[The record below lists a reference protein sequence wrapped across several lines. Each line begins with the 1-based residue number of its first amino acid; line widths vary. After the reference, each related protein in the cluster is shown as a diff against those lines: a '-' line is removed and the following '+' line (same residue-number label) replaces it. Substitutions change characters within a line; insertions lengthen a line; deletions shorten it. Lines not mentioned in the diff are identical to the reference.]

1 MSIFYIKLDIIQKIK
16 SKVINVINKKVG
28 IIGVGNV
35 GSTLAYT
42 LASKGICSNIVLK
55 DIRENIVQA
64 MALDISQSAN
74 AAKSHTV
81 VRSASSGKDLEGCDV
96 VVITA
101 GLPRTPG
108 MSRDD
113 LLLKNASIMQSV
125 MDDIKTYASNAIIVV
140 VSNPLDAMVYSALKI
155 SGFPREQIVGM
166 AGILDSARM
175 SHFILEKLGY
185 GAGQV
190 ESSVMGGHGDDMVPL
205 PNFSTVAG
213 VPLSEVLSA
222 EDIQEIVDKTKN
234 GGLQIVK
241 LLETGSAYYA
251 PAHATSLMVE
261 AILHNQKKI
270 YPCAVMLDGEY
281 GHENIVSGVP
291 VMLGSKGVEK
301 IIELNLNEEQAKLF
315 ASSVASVREL
325 TTTLDTKFFN

>member
-1 MSIFYIKLDIIQKIK
+1 M
-16 SKVINVINKKVG
+16 INKKVG

-42 LASKGICSNIVLK
+42 LAHKGICSSIVLK
-55 DIRENIVQA
+55 DIRENIVEA

-74 AAKSHTV
+74 AAKSHTIV
-81 VRSASSGKDLEGCDV
+81 YPAKSGEDLKDCDI

-101 GLPRTPG
+101 GIPRKPG

-113 LLLKNASIMQSV
+113 LLLTNAKIMKSV
-125 MDDIKTYASNAIIVV
+125 TEDIKRYAPNAIVII
-140 VSNPLDAMVYSALKI
+140 VSNPLDAMVYTALKTL
-155 SGFPREQIVGM
+155 GFKKEQVVGM

-175 SHFILEKLGY
+175 SHFILEKVGF
-185 GAGQV
+185 GAGQI

-205 PNFSTVAG
+205 PNHSTVAG
-213 VPLSEVLSA
+213 VAISEILT
-222 EDIQEIVDKTKN
+222 EEEIEEIINRTRN

-261 AILHNQKKI
+261 TILDNKKKI
-270 YPCAVMLDGEY
+270 YPCSVMLDGEY
-281 GHENIVSGVP
+281 GYKNVVAGVP
-291 VMLGSKGVEK
+291 VMLGNKGVEK
-301 IIELNLNEEQAKLF
+301 VMELKLTKEQEELF
-315 ASSVASVREL
+315 ANSVNSVQSLIDVLEE
-325 TTTLDTKFFN
+325 KFF

>member
-1 MSIFYIKLDIIQKIK
+1 M
-16 SKVINVINKKVG
+16 INKKVG

-42 LASKGICSNIVLK
+42 LAHKGVCSHIVLK

-64 MALDISQSAN
+64 MALDISQGAN

-81 VRSASSGKDLEGCDV
+81 VTAASSGADLAGCDV

-113 LLLKNASIMQSV
+113 LLVTNAKIMQAV
-125 MDDIKTYASNAIIVV
+125 IQDVQNHASNAIVVV
-140 VSNPLDAMVYSALKI
+140 VSNPLDAMVYTALRV
-155 SGFPREQIVGM
+155 SGFPRNQIVGM

-185 GAGQV
+185 GAGQI

-213 VPLSEVLSA
+213 VPLSELLSN

-251 PAHATSLMVE
+251 PAHATTLMVE
-261 AILHNQKKI
+261 AILHNKKKI
-270 YPCAVMLDGEY
+270 YPCAVMLEGEY
-281 GHENIVSGVP
+281 GYENIVTGVP

-301 IIELNLNEEQAKLF
+301 VIDLNLTNDQKSLF
-315 ASSVASVREL
+315 SQSVASVQEL
-325 TTTLDTKFFN
+325 VDTLESKFF

>member
-1 MSIFYIKLDIIQKIK
+1 M
-16 SKVINVINKKVG
+16 INKKVG

-42 LASKGICSNIVLK
+42 LAHKGICSSIVLK
-55 DIRENIVQA
+55 DIRENIVEA

-81 VRSASSGKDLEGCDV
+81 VHPAKSGEDLKDCDV

-101 GLPRTPG
+101 GIPRKPG

-113 LLLKNASIMQSV
+113 LLLTNAKIMKSV
-125 MDDIKTYASNAIIVV
+125 IEDIKNYAPNAIVII
-140 VSNPLDAMVYSALKI
+140 VSNPLDAMVYTAIKT
-155 SGFPREQIVGM
+155 SGFKKEQIVGM

-175 SHFILEKLGY
+175 SHFILEKVGF
-185 GAGQV
+185 GAGQI

-205 PNFSTVAG
+205 PKHSTVAG
-213 VPLSEVLSA
+213 VAITEILKE
-222 EDIQEIVDKTKN
+222 EEIEEIVEKTKN

-261 AILHNQKKI
+261 AILDNKKKI

-281 GHENIVSGVP
+281 GYENIVAGVP
-291 VMLGSKGVEK
+291 VMLGNKGVEK
-301 IIELNLNEEQAKLF
+301 IMELKLDENQTKQFANSIDSVKSLVDVLEE
-315 ASSVASVREL
+315 R
-325 TTTLDTKFFN
+325 FF

>member
-1 MSIFYIKLDIIQKIK
+1 LL
-16 SKVINVINKKVG
+16 NKKVG
-28 IIGVGNV
+28 IVGVGNV

-42 LASKGICSNIVLK
+42 LAHKGICSTIVLK

-81 VRSASSGKDLEGCDV
+81 IIPAKDGKDLEGSDV
-96 VVITA
+96 IVVTA
-101 GLPRTPG
+101 GLPRKPG

-113 LLLKNASIMQSV
+113 LLLTNAKIMKSV
-125 MDDIKTYASNAIIVV
+125 IEDIKTYAPNSIIIV
-140 VSNPLDAMVYSALKI
+140 VSNPLDAMVYTALKT
-155 SGFPREQIVGM
+155 SGFKSNQIIGM

-185 GAGQV
+185 GAGQI
-190 ESSVMGGHGDDMVPL
+190 ESSVMGGHGDAMVPL

-213 VPLSEVLSA
+213 VPLSELLSQD
-222 EDIQEIVDKTKN
+222 EINEIVEKTKN

-261 AILHNQKKI
+261 AILNNQKKI
-270 YPCAVMLDGEY
+270 YPCAVYLDGEY
-281 GHENIVSGVP
+281 GYKDVVGGVP

-301 IIELNLNEEQAKLF
+301 IIELNLNEKQKEKF
-315 ASSVASVREL
+315 DKSVSSVQEL
-325 TTTLDTKFFN
+325 VDTLESKFFNQQ

>member
-1 MSIFYIKLDIIQKIK
+1 MND
-16 SKVINVINKKVG
+16 KKVG

-42 LASKGICSNIVLK
+42 LAHKGICSNIVLK

-81 VRSASSGKDLEGCDV
+81 VHAATSGKDLEGCEV
-96 VVITA
+96 IVITA

-113 LLLKNASIMQSV
+113 LLLKNVNIMKSV
-125 MDDIKTYASNAIIVV
+125 LADIKKYASKAKLIV
-140 VSNPLDAMVYSALKI
+140 VSNPLDAMVYAALKL
-155 SGFPREQIVGM
+155 SGFPKEQVMGM

-175 SHFILEKLGY
+175 SHFILEKVGY
-185 GAGQV
+185 GAGQI

-205 PNFSTVAG
+205 PNHSTVAG
-213 VPLSEVLSA
+213 VGLSELLS
-222 EDIQEIVDKTKN
+222 EDEIQDIVTKTKN

-261 AILHNQKKI
+261 AILHNKRRI
-270 YPCAVMLDGEY
+270 YPCAVMLNGEY
-281 GHENIVSGVP
+281 GYENIVGGVP
-291 VMLGSKGVEK
+291 VMLGSNGIEK
-301 IIELNLNEEQAKLF
+301 IIELDLSEEQKKLF
-315 ASSVASVREL
+315 KNSISSVKEL
-325 TTTLDTKFFN
+325 VDSLNTKFFK

>member
-1 MSIFYIKLDIIQKIK
+1 MNS
-16 SKVINVINKKVG
+16 KKVG
-28 IIGVGNV
+28 IVGVGNV
-35 GSTLAYT
+35 GSTLAYA
-42 LASKGICSNIVLK
+42 LASKGICASIVLK

-64 MALDISQSAN
+64 MALDISQAAN

-81 VRSASSGKDLEGCDV
+81 VTAAKDGNDLKNCDV
-96 VVITA
+96 IVITA
-101 GLPRTPG
+101 GLPRKPG

-113 LLLKNASIMQSV
+113 LLLTNAKIMESV
-125 MDDIKTYASNAIIVV
+125 IVDITQHAPTAKIIV
-140 VSNPLDAMVYSALKI
+140 VSNPLDAMVYTALKT
-155 SGFPREQIVGM
+155 SGFPRNQIVGM

-175 SHFILEKLGY
+175 SHFILDKLGY
-185 GAGQV
+185 GAGQI

-213 VPLSEVLSA
+213 VPLSELLSN
-222 EDIQEIVDKTKN
+222 EEIDEIVEKTKN

-261 AILHNQKKI
+261 AILHNKKKI
-270 YPCAVMLDGEY
+270 YPCAVLLEGEY
-281 GHENIVSGVP
+281 GYDNIVSGVP

-301 IIELNLNEEQAKLF
+301 VIELHLNEEQKALF
-315 ASSVASVREL
+315 KNSVSSVKEL
-325 TTTLDTKFFN
+325 TNTLDTKFFNQ

>member
-1 MSIFYIKLDIIQKIK
+1 M
-16 SKVINVINKKVG
+16 INKKVG

-42 LASKGICSNIVLK
+42 LAHKGICSSIVLK
-55 DIRENIVQA
+55 DIRENVVEA

-74 AAKSHTV
+74 AAKSHTIV
-81 VRSASSGKDLEGCDV
+81 HAAKTGKDLKDCDI

-101 GLPRTPG
+101 GVPRKPG

-113 LLLKNASIMQSV
+113 LLLTNAKIMKNVIE
-125 MDDIKTYASNAIIVV
+125 DIKTYAPFSIIII
-140 VSNPLDAMVYSALKI
+140 VSNPLDAMVYTALKT
-155 SGFPREQIVGM
+155 SGFKKEQVVGM

-175 SHFILEKLGY
+175 SHFILEKVGF
-185 GAGQV
+185 GAGQI
-190 ESSVMGGHGDDMVPL
+190 ESSVMGGHGDNMVPL
-205 PNFSTVAG
+205 PNYSTVAG
-213 VPLSEVLSA
+213 VA
-222 EDIQEIVDKTKN
+222 ITEILTQGEIEQIVEKTKN

-261 AILHNQKKI
+261 AILDNKKKI

-281 GHENIVSGVP
+281 GYKNIVAGVP
-291 VMLGSKGVEK
+291 VMLGNKGVEK
-301 IIELNLNEEQAKLF
+301 IMELKLDEKQKELFENSIKSVKSLIEVLEE
-315 ASSVASVREL
+315 R
-325 TTTLDTKFFN
+325 FF

>member
-1 MSIFYIKLDIIQKIK
+1 M
-16 SKVINVINKKVG
+16 INKKVG

-42 LASKGICSNIVLK
+42 LAHKGVCSHIVLK

-64 MALDISQSAN
+64 MALDISQGAN

-81 VRSASSGKDLEGCDV
+81 VTAASSGEDLAGCDV

-113 LLLKNASIMQSV
+113 LLVTNAKIMQAV
-125 MDDIKTYASNAIIVV
+125 IQDVQNHASNAIIVV
-140 VSNPLDAMVYSALKI
+140 VSNPLDAMVYTALRV
-155 SGFPREQIVGM
+155 SGFPRNQVVGM

-185 GAGQV
+185 GAGQI

-213 VPLSEVLSA
+213 VPLSELLSD

-251 PAHATSLMVE
+251 PAHATTLMVE
-261 AILHNQKKI
+261 AILHNKKKI
-270 YPCAVMLDGEY
+270 YPCAVMLEGEY
-281 GHENIVSGVP
+281 GYENIVTGVP

-301 IIELNLNEEQAKLF
+301 VIDLNLTNEQKALF
-315 ASSVASVREL
+315 SQSVASVQEL
-325 TTTLDTKFFN
+325 VDTLETKFF